1 MDMDHLFQQVFI
13 KHFPDKQEDLNKILQ
28 EFRIRKVAS
37 KELLVQE
44 GKVCK
49 ELFFINSGM
58 IRTFVNH
65 DGDEVTT
72 WVALAGTIETS
83 AQSFLKQI
91 PSTLNLQAIQD
102 CDLLV
107 MNRERYYDL
116 LNTNASFNAFAFR
129 MTENF
134 YLRVEDKFYAYLFL
148 SAEERLKKMKE
159 QYPQHFD
166 QVPLKYLASILR
178 MKPETLS
185 RLRKKYST
193 DT

>member
-1 MDMDHLFQQVFI
+1 MESPFHQIFKKQ
-13 KHFPDKQEDLNKILQ
+13 FPHKQEDLNKIL
-28 EFRIRKVAS
+28 EHFRVKKVSA
-37 KELLVQE
+37 KELLLQE
-44 GKVCK
+44 GKICK

-65 DGDEVTT
+65 DGNEITT

-83 AQSFLKQI
+83 AQSFLKQT
-91 PSTLNLQAIQD
+91 PSSLNLQAIQD
-102 CDLLV
+102 CDLMV
-107 MNRERYYDL
+107 MNRESYYDL
-116 LNTNASFNAFAFR
+116 LNSNSSFNAFAFS
-129 MTENF
+129 MIENF

-148 SAEERLKKMKE
+148 SAEERLRKMKE
-159 QYPQHFD
+159 QYPQHFE

-193 DT
+193 ST